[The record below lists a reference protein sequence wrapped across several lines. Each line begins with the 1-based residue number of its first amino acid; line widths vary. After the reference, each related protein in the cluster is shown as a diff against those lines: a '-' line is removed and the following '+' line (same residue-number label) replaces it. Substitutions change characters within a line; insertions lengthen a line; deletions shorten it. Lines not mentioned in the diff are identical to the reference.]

1 MTRTA
6 FPSPANIR
14 RQTPDE
20 LFSRDAG
27 YLFNN
32 LTKEFEKNARVGST
46 KQNILIR
53 RRGSYAG
60 NTKAAAWIEWHQRS
74 QDQRQYSI
82 DYCNQKLSTTGWRV
96 NGFTFRKVP
105 QYVDS
110 WYRNNRGSDMW
121 AIIVEM
127 EYACDDACAAK

>member
-32 LTKEFEKNARVGST
+32 LTKEFEKKARIGST

-53 RRGSYAG
+53 RRGSVPWC
-60 NTKAAAWIEWHQRS
+60 AAAWIEWHQQS
-74 QDQRQYSI
+74 ADQRQYSI
-82 DYCNQKLSTTGWRV
+82 DYCNQKLSTTGWRI
-96 NGFTFRKVP
+96 NDLTFKKVP
-105 QYVDS
+105 DYLGP
-110 WYRNNRGSDMW
+110 WYKSKYQMW
-121 AIIVEM
+121 AIVVKM
-127 EYACDDACAAK
+127 EYVCDDVCAAK

>member
-1 MTRTA
+1 MTRSA

-32 LTKEFEKNARVGST
+32 LTKEFEKKARIGST

-53 RRGSYAG
+53 RRGSVPWC
-60 NTKAAAWIEWHQRS
+60 AAAWIEWHQQS
-74 QDQRQYSI
+74 ADQRQYSI
-82 DYCNQKLSTTGWRV
+82 DYCNQKLSTTGWRI
-96 NGFTFRKVP
+96 NDLTFKKVP
-105 QYVDS
+105 EYLDS
-110 WYRNNRGSDMW
+110 WYKSEYEMW
-121 AIIVEM
+121 AIVVKM
-127 EYACDDACAAK
+127 EYVCDDVCAAK

>member
-1 MTRTA
+1 MTRSA

-53 RRGSYAG
+53 RRGSWGRAE
-60 NTKAAAWIEWHQRS
+60 AAWIDWHQQS
-74 QDQRQYSI
+74 QEQRQYSI

-105 QYVDS
+105 EYANT
-110 WYRNNRGSDMW
+110 WYTNGRDMW